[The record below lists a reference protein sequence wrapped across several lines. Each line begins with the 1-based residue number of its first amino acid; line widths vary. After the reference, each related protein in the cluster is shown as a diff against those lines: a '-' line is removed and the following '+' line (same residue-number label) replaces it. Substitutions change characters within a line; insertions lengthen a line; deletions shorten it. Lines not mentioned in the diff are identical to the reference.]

1 MGQNEDKDS
10 RAQQNENE
18 GEGSRSAARRYN
30 EGVKKTIDS
39 GQVEEKAHEAQ
50 EATEGPEGTE
60 LRRAEEE
67 AKRRGEQAGTS
78 KK

>member
-1 MGQNEDKDS
+1 MGQNEDKAS
-10 RAQQNENE
+10 RAQQNE

-30 EGVKKTIDS
+30 EGVKKTIES

-67 AKRRGEQAGTS
+67 AKRRGEQAGSS